1 MKFLKLSAVGV
12 VLGAA
17 AVSGQSATAAEVKLK
32 AAAFL
37 PARATVAQPFH
48 RWVGEVNKRCAGKV
62 NISVVGPA
70 AIKSL
75 EQWNAL
81 KSGVIDMHFG
91 PANYYKG
98 TMPEG
103 AVTDVARTSVAEQRE
118 NGAWAMLNELYNKKM
133 NAWYLTYLI
142 DNVRFYIWTKEA
154 GKDGRFDGM
163 RLRST
168 PIYDEFLKNLGATP
182 VRMGPPAVYTGLERG
197 TVDGYGWPDW
207 GIADFGWQKY
217 TKFQYGPGF
226 FNAAVSILVNLDKW
240 KGMTDEQRTCLS
252 DMAKWVEGEWPK
264 WYAEEQKKQEAVI
277 KKAGIKKV
285 DLGPDFAKKAEDLY
299 WADLSKRNPEF
310 IAKIRPLLSK

>member
-1 MKFLKLSAVGV
+1 MKLLKISAVGA

-17 AVSGQSATAAEVKLK
+17 AIAGQPATAAEVKLK

-37 PARATVAQPFH
+37 PARATVAKPFH
-48 RWVGEVNKRCAGKV
+48 VWVGEVNKACAGKV
-62 NISVVGPA
+62 SISVVGPA

-81 KSGVIDMHFG
+81 KTGVVDMHFG

-103 AVTDVARTSVAEQRE
+103 AVTDVARVSVADQRK
-118 NGAWAMLNELYNKKM
+118 NGAWAMLNKLYNKKM
-133 NAWYLTYLI
+133 NAWYLTYMI
-142 DNVRFYIWTKEA
+142 DNVRFYIWTKTA
-154 GKDGRFDGM
+154 GKNGRFDGL

-168 PIYDEFLKNLGATP
+168 PIYDEFLKNLGAVP

-197 TVDGYGWPDW
+197 TVDGYGWPNW

-217 TKFQYGPGF
+217 TKYQYGPGF

-240 KGMTDEQRTCLS
+240 KSLTDDQRKCLT
-252 DMAKWVEGEWPK
+252 DMAVKNESQWPK
-264 WYAEEQKKQEAVI
+264 KRAAEEAKQRAVL
-277 KKAGIKKV
+277 KKAGIKYV

-299 WADLSKRNPEF
+299 WADLTKRNPDF
-310 IAKIRPLLSK
+310 INKIRPLLTK